1 MQNTKIAIRN
11 LLKSRLVTVIN
22 ILGLT
27 VGITVSL
34 LCFMYVRKEKT
45 TDRFISDY
53 QNIYVLTNKGNSHF
67 SIPMVNLVKKY
78 VPELKEVTYCDEEW
92 SPQIFFKS
100 NHISYPIK
108 KMLVADSC
116 FFRVFTFKPL
126 WGNPLTAL
134 NSTNRIVI
142 TRSLAKKM
150 FGNENPVGKS
160 IEYNTTY
167 LNGELVEIAAVL
179 DDLPQNSSWDFEAV
193 VSIQTNCKI
202 KGYLSNF
209 ERWGTRNYRAFVR
222 TDETLTGE
230 ALNKILADVPLNEVP
245 DNLRSNIILGARP
258 FKDVYFEMPDLEFM
272 RHGNLFALLVLKT
285 VGILILLLAC
295 TNYINLVTAQREKRF
310 KSVGI
315 LKTFGGG
322 RSRIISLMT
331 VESALVVAF
340 AILLSVGISI
350 LLLNSFNSLTQ
361 SRFIVESFFSVSNL
375 FIVVC
380 LFFATV
386 FISGLVPGVI
396 FSRYKP
402 ALLLKNQPG
411 KTSGNSLRNGL
422 LVFQFII
429 SIALISGI
437 IVINRQNRY
446 LNSVNPGFQKEN
458 IVFANTNADIKKNIQ
473 ALQNELSKIPQIV
486 DIAFSGEPIGQMEEN
501 WSVNF
506 MNKGE
511 ENEIGFAKFTV
522 SPNFFNFF
530 GIPVIEGS
538 SFSKNS
544 FEKQDWIFN
553 EKAAREFN
561 VSNLA
566 DARIVS
572 SNPANGAIVGIVG
585 NFNFESMHVPLRSAA
600 FSCTNQCSN
609 IIYLKLGVSDFNS
622 INKTLESVH
631 KIWDKLSPNF
641 PFEPQFIDASWSNL
655 YAREKQ
661 FQQILLF
668 TTLVSLI
675 LSCLGLIGLTFFIM
689 ERRTKEIG
697 ICKVNGATVSEV
709 MIMLNKSFV
718 KLIAI
723 AFVIATPIDVYVT
736 HRWLENFAYK
746 TTLNW
751 WIFALAGLLA
761 LFIALLTVS
770 WLSWRA
776 ATRNP
781 VEALR
786 YE

>member
-1 MQNTKIAIRN
+1 MQNIKIAIRN
-11 LLKSRLVTVIN
+11 LLKNRLTTGIN

-27 VGITVSL
+27 AGITVSL

-45 TDRFISDY
+45 TDRFIPDH
-53 QNIYVLTNKGNSHF
+53 QNIYVLTNNKNSHF

-78 VPELKEVTYCDEEW
+78 VPALKEVTFCNEEW
-92 SPQIFFKS
+92 SAQIFFKN
-100 NHISYPIK
+100 NHVSYPVK
-108 KMLVADSC
+108 KLLVADSC
-116 FFRVFTFKPL
+116 FFKVFAFKPL
-126 WGNPLTAL
+126 WGDPLTAL
-134 NSTNRIVI
+134 NSANRIVI
-142 TRSLAKKM
+142 TKSLAEKM

-160 IEYNTTY
+160 IEYNTTN

-209 ERWGTRNYRAFVR
+209 EQWGMQNYRAFVR
-222 TDETLTGE
+222 TNETLTDE
-230 ALNKILADVPLNEVP
+230 ALNKMLSDVPLNEVP
-245 DNLRSNIILGARP
+245 ANFRSHVVLSAQP
-258 FKDVYFEMPDLEFM
+258 FEDVYFQLPDLKFM
-272 RHGNLFALLVLKT
+272 RHGNLFALLVLRT

-295 TNYINLVTAQREKRF
+295 TNYINLVTAQREKRL

-340 AILLSVGISI
+340 AILLSLGISV

-361 SRFIVESFFSVSNL
+361 SRFIAESFFSASNL
-375 FIVVC
+375 IIVAC

-386 FISGLVPGVI
+386 FISGLVPGII

-402 ALLLKNQPG
+402 ALLLKNQSG
-411 KTSGNSLRNGL
+411 KASGNLLRNGL

-473 ALQNELSKIPQIV
+473 ALQNELSKISQIV
-486 DIAFSGEPIGQMEEN
+486 DITFSGEPIGQMEEN
-501 WSVNF
+501 WSVGF
-506 MNKGE
+506 INKGE
-511 ENEIGFAKFTV
+511 KSEIGFAKFTV
-522 SPNFFNFF
+522 SSNFFDFF

-538 SFSKNS
+538 SFSEHS

-572 SNPANGAIVGIVG
+572 SDPANGAIVGIVG

-600 FSCTNQCSN
+600 FRCTNQCGN
-609 IIYLKLGVSDFNS
+609 VVYLKLGVSDFNT
-622 INKTLESVH
+622 IHKTMESVNQ
-631 KIWDKLSPNF
+631 IWDKLSPNF
-641 PFEPQFIDASWSNL
+641 PFEPQFLDASWNAL

-668 TTLVSLI
+668 TTIVSLI

-697 ICKVNGATVSEV
+697 IRKVNGAKVSEV
-709 MIMLNKSFV
+709 MAMLNKDFIKWV
-718 KLIAI
+718 LI
-723 AFVIATPIDVYVT
+723 AFVIAVPIAYYAM
-736 HRWLENFAYK
+736 HKWLENFAYK
-746 TTLNW
+746 TNLSW

-761 LFIALLTVS
+761 LGIALLTVS
-770 WLSWRA
+770 WQSWKA